1 MYDTRFPLTSKVP
14 VGQFL
19 RLLAWSLSPL
29 FKEPFKA
36 GSGLLFNAGPVSAFA
51 AEALQ
56 PHLCFMMVFS
66 VSGGQV
72 WALSVGEERL
82 PGPQESWQLAWFP
95 EKSVLVGSFYN
106 ESQEF
111 LENYFLWYHQLSIIL
126 LMALVESG
134 VGTGLSE
141 CLQQREYFW
150 EVLSCLHVHRL
161 ALPSVCD
168 VWHSGKVR
176 CIVLVW
182 QEEPV
187 ACLASNWGTAVAEY
201 QAHKAIFTGSFCSCG
216 REGTSFREEKSGH
229 ENLQLTKKRHRHCN
243 LCYDSSGLLL
253 EKGRV
258 SRWGPPYSREQH
270 SFVNS
275 LKPWK

>member
-1 MYDTRFPLTSKVP
+1 MLVLSVLLQLRHCSPICVSWWS
-14 VGQFL
+14 FL
-19 RLLAWSLSPL
+19 YQEARCELSQWERRGCQAL
-29 FKEPFKA
+29 RKA
-36 GSGLLFNAGPVSAFA
+36 GNWLGFQKNQCLWVVSIMNRRSSWKIIFSGTTSSA
-51 AEALQ
+51 
-56 PHLCFMMVFS
+56 
-66 VSGGQV
+66 
-72 WALSVGEERL
+72 
-82 PGPQESWQLAWFP
+82 SWY
-95 EKSVLVGSFYN
+95 LV
-106 ESQEF
+106 
-111 LENYFLWYHQLSIIL
+111 
-126 LMALVESG
+126 MALVESR

-150 EVLSCLHVHRL
+150 EVLICLHVHRL

-176 CIVLVW
+176 CVVLVW

-229 ENLQLTKKRHRHCN
+229 ENLQFTKKRHRHCN